1 MSQLG
6 IGMTDVPHDEM
17 YRERRSNRAVAI
29 AGVVVLALLAV
40 TTVFVVRLFTGGDEY
55 AGPGTGS
62 VIVVIPAGASLSQIG
77 DKLVADDVVKSS
89 DAFVTAAGDT
99 TIQPGS
105 YKLKHEMTS
114 AGALVLLQSS
124 AARVSAKVTI
134 REGLRESA
142 IVAELS
148 KVTKIPV
155 ATFNAVL
162 AKPAALGLPPEA
174 NGKAEGLL
182 FPATY
187 DVEPGESA
195 TDLLTRMV
203 DRFEQASVSLDI
215 EHRAAAVHLTPYQVV
230 IVASIVEAE
239 GKPDTYAK
247 IARVIENRLQTG
259 KNLELDTTV
268 LYALHRS
275 TPPPS
280 GAELA
285 NPSPYNT
292 YVHGGLPPG
301 PIDSPGEAALTAVLQ
316 PASGDWIYYVTVN
329 PTTGETKFTDSY
341 SEFLTFKAE
350 AKANGG

>member
-6 IGMTDVPHDEM
+6 IGMTDVSHDEM
-17 YRERRSNRAVAI
+17 HRERQSNRAVAI
-29 AGVVVLALLAV
+29 AGVVVVALLAV
-40 TTVFVVRLFTGGDEY
+40 TTIFVVRLFTGSDEF

-62 VIVVIPAGASLSQIG
+62 VVVEIKPGSSLSQIG
-77 DKLVADDVVKSS
+77 EVLVQADVVRSS

-114 AGALVLLQSS
+114 VGALALLQSS

-134 REGLRESA
+134 REGLRLSA

-148 KVTKIPV
+148 RVTKIPV
-155 ATFNAVL
+155 KNFAAAL
-162 AKPAALGLPPEA
+162 AKPTSLGLPAEA
-174 NGKAEGLL
+174 GGKAEGLL

-195 TDLLTRMV
+195 TELLTRMV
-203 DRFEQASVSLDI
+203 DRFQQASVTLDV
-215 EHRAAAVHLTPYQVV
+215 EHRAKAVHLSPYQVL

-247 IARVIENRLQTG
+247 IARVVENRLAQG

-268 LYALHRS
+268 LYALRRF

-280 GAELA
+280 AVDLTLK
-285 NPSPYNT
+285 SPYNT
-292 YVHGGLPPG
+292 YVVGGLPPG
-301 PIDSPGEAALTAVLQ
+301 PIDSPGEAALTAVLE
-316 PASGDWIYYVTVN
+316 PAAGNWIYYVTVN
-329 PTTGETKFTDSY
+329 PKTGETKFTSSY
-341 SEFLTFKAE
+341 SEFLQFKAQL
-350 AKANGG
+350 KANGG